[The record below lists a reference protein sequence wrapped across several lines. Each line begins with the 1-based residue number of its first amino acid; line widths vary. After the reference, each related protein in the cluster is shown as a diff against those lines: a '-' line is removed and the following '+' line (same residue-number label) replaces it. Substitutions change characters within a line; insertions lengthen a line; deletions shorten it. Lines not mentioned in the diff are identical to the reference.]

1 MRKELIS
8 FKVTRSSAARWLRKS
23 SRSLMTIVVSTLIFT
38 RSKLKSLRRP
48 NMMSM
53 WNSRNLLLNISF
65 VNRTSLRRSKVKD
78 CHRLS
83 NSREMLVLKRF
94 KNWPDSTLLLP
105 LKVTAGVQMLAVAE
119 VSLALIRFS

>member
-8 FKVTRSSAARWLRKS
+8 FKATKSSAARWLRKS

-78 CHRLS
+78 SHPLS

-119 VSLALIRFS
+119 VSLAPIRFS